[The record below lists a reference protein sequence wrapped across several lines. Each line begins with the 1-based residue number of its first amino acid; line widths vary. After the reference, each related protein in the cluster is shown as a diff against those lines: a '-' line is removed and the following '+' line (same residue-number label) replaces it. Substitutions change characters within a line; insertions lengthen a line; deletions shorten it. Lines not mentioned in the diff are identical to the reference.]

1 MTPDEL
7 RVLLDRLDHSTA
19 DELESQRLEFKA
31 WHDADA
37 TPRERIKTLRE
48 SVVAFANQDGGTIV
62 LGVRD
67 RVRGR
72 TQAIQGVE
80 TLDIERLRRDIHEG
94 TQPNILIDI
103 LEVSEPEGRIVALN
117 VPRGIPPHTTSSGV
131 AKIRVGKESR
141 PLTGPAI
148 RSLIGDRVDRTA
160 QTLASVGIDDLDPAQ
175 IARIRSIL
183 RESDRYPHLLE
194 STDEAL
200 LTDLQLLN
208 EDGVTL
214 AALLLLGRTQ
224 ALRKHAPQHEITL
237 LRWRSDAEYD
247 LRRDLREPILSAID
261 AFQEWLEPQ
270 QELTTVRQTG
280 FEHRE
285 IPSISNLAAR
295 EALLNAVV
303 HRDYF
308 QSSAIFARLYPER
321 LELTSPGGFIGGVTA
336 ANVLR
341 HGPVHRNPLLA
352 ETMVTIGY
360 VNRVGIGVDR
370 IFDELLRA
378 GKGPPAYRSD
388 GTDVAL
394 SLPTQTNA
402 DFARLVVDEDR
413 AGSPLSLDDLIV
425 LRGTM
430 TYESLDRRS
439 AADLLQ
445 LPDQADAAERLV
457 SLRRRGYLA
466 PIGRGPHTA
475 YRLSDRYAFLVPSLG
490 PAWRQA
496 LLEQDR
502 AREHVL
508 AALQESGRLTNA
520 EIREMTGFSR
530 AKTLRLL
537 GDLRD
542 AGFAELR
549 GQGRSAHYVPVE
561 NSPPS

>member
-270 QELTTVRQTG
+270 RELTTVRQTG

-445 LPDQADAAERLV
+445 LPDQAEAAERLV

-475 YRLSDRYAFLVPSLG
+475 YRLSDRYDFLVPSLG

-496 LLEQDR
+496 LLDQDR